1 MEVIVDEMVTI
12 GWCQGDREKVWE
24 DSAVVRCSRERS
36 VLVCEARGLQAN
48 GKKSSPGLWATA
60 GWLFFPSAAR
70 SPQQGKPLGRNRH
83 GATGGGARPRQS
95 CGRPR
100 ATSSPRVPSFQGG
113 RAQFQAETFNIDL
126 DHTTQPPTAPLRL
139 VYFYAPLLLGSIS
152 QLHCRIGSPLDA
164 MKRIVGPSNPEG
176 GAEEGSSISTPE
188 QPSQNP
194 ETPDTPGTMGAKR
207 TFLPPELVSFLTPSL
222 QVGTGV
228 GMSNPPCPLL
238 WRQTRS

>member
-1 MEVIVDEMVTI
+1 M
-12 GWCQGDREKVWE
+12 
-24 DSAVVRCSRERS
+24 VRCSRERS

-60 GWLFFPSAAR
+60 GWLFFSIR
-70 SPQQGKPLGRNRH
+70 SPQPAAGQATRPKPAWCHR
-83 GATGGGARPRQS
+83 GGARPRQS

-113 RAQFQAETFNIDL
+113 RAEFQAETFNIDL

-188 QPSQNP
+188 QPSQTP

-207 TFLPPELVSFLTPSL
+207 TFLPPELVSILTPSL

>member
-1 MEVIVDEMVTI
+1 MVPGGWQKKCGRIQLWLGAAEREAFWFARLEV
-12 GWCQGDREKVWE
+12 CKR
-24 DSAVVRCSRERS
+24 
-36 VLVCEARGLQAN
+36 
-48 GKKSSPGLWATA
+48 TA
-60 GWLFFPSAAR
+60 KNRVQDCGQLRAGFFFPSAAR

-100 ATSSPRVPSFQGG
+100 ATSSPRVPSFQGR

-207 TFLPPELVSFLTPSL
+207 TFLPPELVSILTPSL